1 MSFEILGP
9 TDPLMAMK
17 MLIQGIQRLDGDV
30 FMKTWTRPVSCLCG
44 PGFTKKVKSQ
54 CCPR

>member
-1 MSFEILGP
+1 MSFEVLGS

-17 MLIQGIQRLDGDV
+17 MLIQEIQSLDGDV
-30 FMKTWTRPVSCLCG
+30 SMALWAGPVSCPCG
-44 PGFTKKVKSQ
+44 PGFTKKMKSQ